1 MICAAGAT
9 NAILFKSSS
18 LKKRSATLMIPFFPI
33 FLLAKLLPMVILFV
47 QFSRPKID
55 TTLNNWLEGIWSITV
70 PFSRAATFSSFFS
83 SLMITENKR
92 G

>member
-18 LKKRSATLMIPFFPI
+18 LKKRSATLMIPFSY

-70 PFSRAATFSSFFS
+70 PFSRAATFSSFFRRS
-83 SLMITENKR
+83 
-92 G
+92 